1 MFLYACKGT
10 LKHTPHFSTWSWN
23 AGWNKGLLDTPSFDT
38 AFTYLIWFHLKE
50 NFNYTLLLLRYC
62 RKVLWK
68 KQTPIEFFCVTVYK
82 RWASPHE
89 SRPLVYEVRRFW
101 LLVILVA
108 FEEAIFG
115 WEQRV
120 IINVLLHTLPLKDDI
135 WPPPFIFNDTSVYI
149 NKDAVWWPLK
159 LISEFL

>member
-68 KQTPIEFFCVTVYK
+68 NKLLSSFFVWLYIKDGLLHMKVAHWFMK
-82 RWASPHE
+82 
-89 SRPLVYEVRRFW
+89 LEVFW